1 MSVPRRSPL
10 YWLVARSRAFLWR
23 DLLFETSYKLQSVFR
38 LANILF
44 QVLIFYFLARMID
57 GGQGGSRH
65 LEQYGDDYFTFALVG
80 IAFTGLFNAGLI
92 NFTTSIRQQLMAGV
106 LEAMA
111 ATPIRSFSLLFYS
124 LLFPLGFEVLKAF
137 FYVAFG
143 AFALGAEVA
152 LVRPGLLA
160 ATLALSAVVFGCLG
174 VIAGALIVYFKRGDP
189 LAWFLS
195 SATSLVGGVFFPVSV
210 LPGWLEL
217 VAKLVPVTY
226 AVDALRAALI
236 PAATLTDV
244 GHDLAALGVFAVV
257 LVPAAWYAATIVIE
271 KARMQ
276 GNLGQY

>member
-1 MSVPRRSPL
+1 MSLPRRSPL

-38 LANILF
+38 LANVLF
-44 QVLIFYFLARMID
+44 QVLIFYFLARMI
-57 GGQGGSRH
+57 GGGETSQH
-65 LEQYGDDYFTFALVG
+65 LERYGDDYFTFALVG

-111 ATPIRSFSLLFYS
+111 VTPIRSFSLLFYS

-143 AFALGAEVA
+143 ALALGAHIA
-152 LVRPGLLA
+152 LARPGLLA
-160 ATLALSAVVFGCLG
+160 ATLALSTVVFGCLG

-195 SATSLVGGVFFPVSV
+195 SATSLVGGVYFPVSV
-210 LPGWLEL
+210 LPGWLETL
-217 VAKLVPVTY
+217 AKLVPVTY
-226 AVDALRAALI
+226 AVDALRASLI
-236 PAATLTDV
+236 PAASTVDA
-244 GHDLAALGVFAVV
+244 GKDLLALGIFAVV

>member
-1 MSVPRRSPL
+1 MSTRRSPL
-10 YWLVARSRAFLWR
+10 YWLVARSRAFVWR

-38 LANILF
+38 LANVLF
-44 QVLIFYFLARMID
+44 QVLIFYFLARMI
-57 GGQGGSRH
+57 GGEGTSEH
-65 LEQYGDDYFTFALVG
+65 LERYGDDYFTFALVG

-137 FYVAFG
+137 FYIAFG
-143 AFALGAEVA
+143 ALALGADVA

-217 VAKLVPVTY
+217 LAKLVPVTY
-226 AVDALRAALI
+226 AVDALRASLI
-236 PAATLTDV
+236 PAASLEHT
-244 GHDLAALGVFAVV
+244 GRDLAALGVFAIA
-257 LVPAAWYAATIVIE
+257 LLPAAWYSATIVIE